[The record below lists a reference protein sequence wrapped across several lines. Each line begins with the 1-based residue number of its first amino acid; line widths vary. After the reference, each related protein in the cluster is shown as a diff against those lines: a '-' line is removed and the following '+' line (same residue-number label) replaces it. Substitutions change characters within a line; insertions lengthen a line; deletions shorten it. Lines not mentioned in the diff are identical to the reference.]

1 MLLGKKKTIY
11 DHIIE
16 ALLQKSMSVKALLQE
31 LKSVGIDFTVQGI
44 YKALRELIAD
54 DVVVK
59 EKKTYSISNV
69 WKNKLSEKIAQT
81 YTFKLQPKEKIIYQF
96 TNIEHTDA
104 FWKHIF
110 QDIQSE
116 VRDFPIFHY
125 MPHQYWI
132 LIESRKESEY
142 EYYKRYDREKIY
154 DFNIIGGNTTFDTM
168 FRKEISTEYNQ
179 IDLNPR
185 ADFNRRDH
193 ISVIGPYIIVT
204 KVSLKFAREVDALYT
219 NCFDIKELKEKIE
232 SYFKKSGTLTIH
244 VEHNKERADI
254 LRRKMSK
261 NFYIPKELQKKVF
274 EKK

>member
-1 MLLGKKKTIY
+1 MLLGKKKDLK
-11 DHIIE
+11 DHIVE
-16 ALLQKSMSVKALLQE
+16 ALIQKNETALSIE
-31 LKSVGIDFTVQGI
+31 SYLKDKKVVVTIQGI
-44 YKALRELIAD
+44 YKAIRELIAD

-59 EKKTYSISNV
+59 EKKTYSISSV

-125 MPHQYWI
+125 MPHQYWV

-154 DFNIIGGNTTFDTM
+154 DFNIIGGNTIFDNM
-168 FRKEISTEYNQ
+168 FRKEISTDYNQ

-193 ISVIGPYIIVT
+193 ISIIGPYIIVT

-219 NCFDIKELKEKIE
+219 NCVDIKELKGKIE
-232 SYFKKSGTLTIH
+232 SYFKKSGALTIQ
-244 VEHNKERADI
+244 VEHNKERADT

-274 EKK
+274 EK

>member
-16 ALLQKSMSVKALLQE
+16 VLLQKSMSVQALLQE
-31 LKSVGIDFTVQGI
+31 LESVGINFTIQGI

-69 WKNKLSEKIAQT
+69 WKNKLSEKITQT

-116 VRDFPIFHY
+116 VRDFHVFHY

-154 DFNIIGGNTTFDTM
+154 DFNIIGGNTIFDTM

-219 NCFDIKELKEKIE
+219 NSIDIKELKEKIE
-232 SYFKKSGTLTIH
+232 YYFKKSGALTIY
-244 VEHNKERADI
+244 VEHNKERAQI
-254 LRRKMSK
+254 LRKKMSK

-274 EKK
+274 EN